1 MFQNSLSKEASVS
14 WMKALLSGYHS
25 LPASL
30 GVKDQVLTVGPWG
43 PSSVAP
49 SLTSS
54 SSFSALLCEFL
65 ECIRKTSALGTLHW
79 LFPLHMS
86 FQMPAGS
93 LSYLLKVFTQ
103 MSPSQGDFPCPLHL
117 NPPTPQPHGPH
128 IHTLPISLPY
138 LFSLIAIIT
147 I

>member
-1 MFQNSLSKEASVS
+1 MQLRVPGAAGGLVFQNSLGKEASVS
-14 WMKALLSGYHS
+14 LIKALLRGYHS

-30 GVKDQVLTVGPWG
+30 RVKDQVLTVGPWG

-49 SLTSS
+49 SLTSP
-54 SSFSALLCEFL
+54 SSFSALLCKFL
-65 ECIRKTSALGTLHW
+65 ERIRHMSALGPLHW

-103 MSPSQGDFPCPLHL
+103 MSPSQGDFP
-117 NPPTPQPHGPH
+117 
-128 IHTLPISLPY
+128 
-138 LFSLIAIIT
+138 
-147 I
+147 